1 MKRIYGAG
9 GGGGG
14 GGSQKSKEP
23 RKPNIQQDD
32 RRLQTISFA
41 QLQFLLCEGEIEG
54 PAYGNDIAGLERSIF
69 LDDTPIRADNGD
81 RTLTPEDLVFSYGRP
96 NGAQTG
102 VPGFNRV
109 SNTIGVDTEC
119 AFEAPVTQQV
129 TPAVVGGRYYA
140 RVILTWRG
148 LVKNDEDGDVKG
160 FSVRYRVTSTDS
172 NGTVRTHFD
181 GAVQGKFSSSF
192 QRSHEFELQGAGPDW
207 NITVERLIKDDEELN
222 RESNSVYT
230 STFNFSSVVLSLDQ
244 KFSYANSSMVSV
256 GLRADRYSAIPNV
269 SCEMKGL
276 RVQVPTNYNPET
288 RVYSGNW
295 DGLFKVAYTDNP
307 AWILR
312 DLILSN
318 RYGTGQYITDDAV
331 DKWSLYEIA
340 QYCDGLV
347 DKPGGGTEPRFTC
360 NLLLQSGEEA
370 WNVLQQVSSIF
381 RGLLYYAGSMAI
393 AVQDRDKDPVFTFSD
408 ANTVEQFDDSGKVS
422 QGNFVYSGVAR
433 RARHTVV
440 LTSWDDPEN
449 NFETRIEYVSD
460 DEAYQRHGYRPLD
473 LRLLGVTSRG
483 QALRAANW
491 ALISERLLDDT
502 VSFSTNEIGSC
513 VRPGDIVKIADSTKA
528 AIRAG
533 GRIQAVSGL
542 NITVDQEPDF
552 DDWTGATFSWM
563 STDADGNPVLRESA
577 ISSHAGNVIT
587 IATDNGDPPQVTFPW
602 LVEFPSRTAQE
613 FRILTVE
620 EGQGGLFD
628 ITALRY
634 REDIYDAVD
643 FDTPLQEDESY
654 LFKIVQ
660 PNVPTNVRAQV
671 IWDNNQAKIE
681 VKWDP
686 PTNSQILFEYDL
698 TVREYRLKYQSGTVQ
713 DDGTILWSDAWKE
726 VPRQQDDIELIPI
739 DELTITDKFRVKLA
753 AVGRLGQE
761 SAWTTPL
768 VADDIWVWFPM
779 PDLTSFNTILTFHN
793 QASGAQLFTW
803 DFGNLQL
810 PPYLASVRLEVKPER
825 ELTERE
831 ALGIKGPEDNG
842 YYIYNDYL
850 IPDYAVAIFHAD
862 TNWDC
867 RISFNTYVVGLRG
880 ETYASTLVDRN
891 DIVPPWPNRF
901 VVVTDTDKR
910 SIAPSRRFSWSLPT
924 SEIDNVD
931 ERGEIIV
938 TENWPLGKVTDID
951 RFQVRYKAGFQNN
964 WELGVPLF
972 ADGVPGDQR
981 YFETNLFDG
990 GTWTVMIRSVDKTG
1004 WTSDNQASIIVGF
1017 GDAIPTNVVETY
1029 TAGPEWPGQKV
1040 NMELVNGG
1048 YDWGN
1053 SYLQCGPQ
1061 PGTYDPSD
1069 VINDTNTSICT
1080 DAPTYNS
1087 PEFQAGTADYDN
1099 ADVQPRDDINK
1110 VPVAL
1115 IQIDPTKDG
1124 EYFWPVDVT
1133 SENAGLLIHTIS
1145 NGTYQWFIRRIGD
1158 DLNDRMYPDPQDD
1171 PMYPD
1176 PQSDYMY
1183 LDTSNVIGVDF
1194 HPYVPFEKL
1203 EAGSYELACR
1213 VKSIDGVQRT
1223 ALAAVDVEL
1232 DYPDVVKTIEDLQI
1246 PAGTQRVFFDTPFPS
1261 VCKAVNVTFQ
1271 DPQGGPTPSAALI
1284 MGKDPRFFE
1293 IRALD
1298 SDGNIIPAFIDA
1310 TIVGY

>member
-1 MKRIYGAG
+1 MKRIHGAG

-14 GGSQKSKEP
+14 GSRQKAKEAP
-23 RKPNIQQDD
+23 RPTIEQDD
-32 RRLQTISFA
+32 KRLQTISFA

-54 PAYGNDIAGLERSIF
+54 PAFGNTISGLERSIF
-69 LDDTPIRADNGD
+69 LDDTPVRADNGAVS
-81 RTLTPEDLVFSYGRP
+81 LQPEDLVFSWGRP
-96 NGAQTG
+96 NGQQTG
-102 VPGFNRV
+102 VPAFNRV
-109 SNTIGVDTEC
+109 SNTVGVDTLCE
-119 AFEAPVTQQV
+119 FEAPVTQQV
-129 TPAVVGGRYYA
+129 TPAVVGGRYYC
-140 RVILTWRG
+140 RVLLTWQS
-148 LVKNDEDGDVKG
+148 LFVNQEDGDVSG
-160 FSVRYRVTSTDS
+160 LIIAYRVTSTDS
-172 NGTVRTHFD
+172 NGTVRSHFD
-181 GAVQGKFSSSF
+181 GDVRGKFSSSF
-192 QRSHEFELQGAGPDW
+192 QRTHEFVLEGVGPDW
-207 NITVERLIKDDEELN
+207 NITVERLTVDDDERGGN
-222 RESNSVYT
+222 DSFNSN
-230 STFNFSSVVLSLDQ
+230 FNFSSIVLSLDQ
-244 KFSYANSSMVSV
+244 KFSYSNSSMVSV
-256 GLRADRYSAIPNV
+256 GVRADRYSAIPNV

-276 RVQVPTNYNPET
+276 RVQIPSNYDPTT
-288 RVYSGNW
+288 RTYTGTW

-312 DLILSN
+312 DLILSD
-318 RYGTGQYITDDAV
+318 RYGTGQYIEDSAV
-331 DKWSLYEIA
+331 DKWSLFEIA
-340 QYCDGLV
+340 QYCDALV
-347 DKPGGGTEPRFTC
+347 DRPGGGSEPRFTC

-370 WNVLQQVSSIF
+370 WGVLQQISSIF

-393 AVQDRDKDPVFTFSD
+393 AVQDRDKEAVFTFNDS
-408 ANTVEQFDDSGKVS
+408 NTIEQFDDSGKVS
-422 QGNFVYSGVAR
+422 QGNFIYSGTAR

-440 LTSWDDPEN
+440 LASWDDPDN
-449 NFETRIEYVSD
+449 NYETRIEYVSD
-460 DEAYQRHGYRPLD
+460 DEAYIRHGYRPLD

-533 GRIQAVSGL
+533 GRISSVDGL
-542 NITVDQEPDF
+542 NVTVDLEPDF
-552 DDWTGATFSWM
+552 ADWAGATFSWM
-563 STDADGNPVLRESA
+563 STDAEGNPVLRQANITAHTGS
-577 ISSHAGNVIT
+577 VIT
-587 IATDNGDPPQVTFPW
+587 ISTDNSDPPQATFPW
-602 LVEFPSRTAQE
+602 LIEFPTRTAQD

-620 EGQGGLFD
+620 EGNGGVYD

-634 REDIYDAVD
+634 REDIYNAVD

-654 LFKIVQ
+654 LFKIIA
-660 PNVPTNVRAQV
+660 PNVPTNVTAQV
-671 IWDNNQAKIE
+671 IWDNGQAKIE

-686 PTNSQILFEYDL
+686 PANSQILFEYDL
-698 TVREYRLKYQSGTVQ
+698 TVAEYRLKYQSGTVQ
-713 DDGTILWSDAWKE
+713 DDGTVLWSDAWKE
-726 VPRQQDDIELIPI
+726 TKRQQDDIELIPI
-739 DELTITDKFRVKLA
+739 DELNIKDKFRVKLA

-761 SAWTTPL
+761 SNWTAPL

-779 PDLTSFNTILTFHN
+779 PDLTSLNTILTFHN
-793 QASGAQLFTW
+793 QASGAQLYTW
-803 DFGNLQL
+803 DFSGLAL

-825 ELTERE
+825 ALTDRE
-831 ALGIKGPEDNG
+831 AVGIKGPEPNG

-880 ETYASTLVDRN
+880 DTYASTLVDRN

-931 ERGEIIV
+931 EGGEVIV
-938 TENWPLGKVTDID
+938 TPNWPLGKVTDID
-951 RFQVRYKAGFQNN
+951 RFRVRYKAGFQNN
-964 WELGVPLF
+964 WDLGVDLF

-1004 WTSDNQASIIVGF
+1004 WTSDNQASIITGF
-1017 GDAIPTNVVETY
+1017 GDAIPTNVVETH
-1029 TAGPEWPGQKV
+1029 TAGPDWPGQKV

-1053 SYLQCGPQ
+1053 AFLICGPQ
-1061 PGTYDPSD
+1061 DGTYDPSD
-1069 VINDTNTSICT
+1069 VINDLDISICT
-1080 DAPTYNS
+1080 DAPTFNS
-1087 PEFQAGTADYDN
+1087 PAFQAGTQPYDN
-1099 ADVQPRDDINK
+1099 ADVQPREDINK
-1110 VPVAL
+1110 VPVGL
-1115 IQIDPTKDG
+1115 IQIDATKDG

-1133 SENAGLLIHTIS
+1133 SEDAGLLIHTIS
-1145 NGTYQWFIRRIGD
+1145 NGTYQWFVRRVGE
-1158 DLNDRMYPDPQDD
+1158 DLNRPMYPDPQDD
-1171 PMYPD
+1171 PMYPE
-1176 PQSDYMY
+1176 PQTDYMY
-1183 LDTSNVIGVDF
+1183 LDTENIIGVDF

-1203 EAGSYELACR
+1203 SPGSYELACR
-1213 VKSIDGVQRT
+1213 VRSVDGVKRT

-1246 PAGTQRVFFDTPFPS
+1246 PAGTQRVFFDEPFPS
-1261 VCKAVNVTFQ
+1261 ACKAVNVTFQ

-1298 SDGNIIPAFIDA
+1298 SSGSIIPAFIDA